1 MLTALFLLLLVLVLL
16 VLCGTVGLS
25 WFIASKLLHRT
36 GSAVAWNIPI
46 IARDA
51 ATITLRSTKN
61 TRRPGVF
68 GITGPQGQA
77 IVGPML
83 AEQADTVTRELLS
96 LVGALSQKT
105 NVAWNTT
112 VYGGRLRD
120 SLNLPLQEVYI
131 PGALGAMPAWYVP
144 GAQQTWAIL
153 VHGATGTREQTLRA
167 SKTLASAGLHLLAI
181 TYRGDEG
188 APAAGLSHLGET
200 EWQDLEAA
208 VRYALDHGAQDIV
221 LSGWSLGGTIVELFL
236 RRSQLASHI
245 RAVVLD
251 SPVLNWRA
259 TLEALLKKNKLPRF
273 LASVTEKMIAWRTGV
288 QLAMLD
294 LARQDTTQQP
304 LPRLLFHGTA
314 DTTAPLAVSDAFAA
328 AFPRVTYHRIPKA
341 EHTQCWNADPAFYEV
356 ELRSFLAQVCEKH
369 PV

>member
-1 MLTALFLLLLVLVLL
+1 MNTRIMLTALFLLLLVLVLL

-36 GSAVAWNIPI
+36 SSAVAWNIPI

-51 ATITLRSTKN
+51 ATITLRSTQN

-96 LVGALSQKT
+96 LVGALPQNT

-120 SLNLPLQEVYI
+120 SLNLPFQEVHI
-131 PGALGAMPAWYVP
+131 PGALGTMPAWYVP

-167 SKTLASAGLHLLAI
+167 SKTLAEAGLHLLAI

-188 APAAGLSHLGET
+188 APTAGLS
-200 EWQDLEAA
+200 
-208 VRYALDHGAQDIV
+208 
-221 LSGWSLGGTIVELFL
+221 
-236 RRSQLASHI
+236 
-245 RAVVLD
+245 
-251 SPVLNWRA
+251 
-259 TLEALLKKNKLPRF
+259 
-273 LASVTEKMIAWRTGV
+273 
-288 QLAMLD
+288 
-294 LARQDTTQQP
+294 
-304 LPRLLFHGTA
+304 
-314 DTTAPLAVSDAFAA
+314 
-328 AFPRVTYHRIPKA
+328 
-341 EHTQCWNADPAFYEV
+341 
-356 ELRSFLAQVCEKH
+356 
-369 PV
+369 